1 MVISA
6 HKGWTNDGQPLIG
19 MGCMRLSTDP
29 GRDDERGVAV
39 LHAALDAG
47 INFLDTSDAYCL
59 DETETGHNERLIA
72 QAIASWPGDRS
83 RIIVATKGGLTRPQ
97 GNWIPD
103 GRSKHLIE
111 ACEASLRA
119 LNVARI
125 DLYQLHAPD
134 PRTPLATTMRA
145 LDALNRDGRIDRIG
159 LCNVTVGQIEEARGI
174 TEIAAVQV
182 EMSVWEDG
190 SILSGV
196 AGYCVKHG
204 LLLVAHRPL
213 GGHKKRRRALT
224 DQVLADVATR
234 HDASPPEIALA
245 WLRDLS
251 PQILPVPGPTHVETA
266 RSAARGQGILL
277 TDADRDQLDERFPSG
292 RTLRLNGRR
301 VHRAPVRTDG
311 EIVLVMGIPGAGK
324 STYARTLVAD
334 GYHRLNRDEAG
345 GSLAGLLPVLERSI
359 ASGVSRLVVD
369 NTYVSRKARA
379 TVIRAAHARGL
390 PVRCVW
396 LSTGVEDAQV
406 NAVQRMLSRYGR
418 LLPPDEMR
426 TVTKRDVS
434 AFGPGV
440 QFRYQRDL
448 EPPHEDEGFARIDVV
463 SFNRVRDA
471 AYSNKGI
478 IVWCDGVLMRSRSG
492 RRTPLTVDDIE
503 VVEDRAAQLRR
514 FQGDGWKLL
523 GMSWQPEIAAK
534 TITPEQADAVFAGL
548 RKLTGLAIEVEY
560 CPHGAGPL
568 ACWCRKPLPGIGV
581 VFIERHRLD
590 ASACIY
596 IGNGVQDPVFARR
609 LGFQYHDAATF
620 L

>member
-1 MVISA
+1 
-6 HKGWTNDGQPLIG
+6 

-29 GRDDERGVAV
+29 DRDDARAVAV
-39 LHAALDAG
+39 VHAALDAG
-47 INFLDTSDAYCL
+47 INFLDTSDAYCR
-59 DETETGHNERLIA
+59 DDTETGHNERLIA

-83 RIIVATKGGLTRPQ
+83 RIIVATKGGLTRPH

-103 GRSKHLIE
+103 GRAKYLIE

-119 LNVARI
+119 LNVPSI

-134 PRTPLATTMRA
+134 PRIPFATTIRA
-145 LDALNRDGRIDRIG
+145 LDALKRDGRIGRIG
-159 LCNVTVGQIEEARGI
+159 LCNVNVGQIEEARRI

-182 EMSVWEDG
+182 EMSVWDDG

-196 AGYCVKHG
+196 ADYCVKHK

-213 GGHKKRRRALT
+213 GGHKKRRRTLA
-224 DQVLADVATR
+224 DPVLADVAAR
-234 HDASPPEIALA
+234 HDGSPAEIALA

-251 PQILPVPGPTHVETA
+251 PQILPIPGPTHVETA

-292 RTLRLNGRR
+292 RTLRVGGRR
-301 VHRAPVRTDG
+301 SRAPLRADG
-311 EIVLVMGIPGAGK
+311 EVVLVMGLPGAGK

-334 GYHRLNRDEAG
+334 GYQRLNRDDAG
-345 GSLAGLLPVLERSI
+345 GSLAGLLPVLDRSI

-379 TVIRAAHARGL
+379 SVIQAAHARGL

-396 LSTGVEDAQV
+396 LSTSIEDAQV

-418 LLPPDEMR
+418 LLTPEEMR

-434 AFGPGV
+434 AFGPAV

-448 EPPHEDEGFARIDVV
+448 EPPHHEEGFARIDVV
-463 SFNRVRDA
+463 SFNRVRDP
-471 AYSNKGI
+471 AYSNRAI
-478 IVWCDGVLMRSRSG
+478 IVWCDGVLMRSRFG
-492 RRTPLTVDDIE
+492 RRAPLAEDDIE
-503 VVEDRAAQLRR
+503 VVEDRAEQLRR
-514 FQGDGWKLL
+514 FQSDGWKLL
-523 GMSWQPEIAAK
+523 GMSWQPEIADQ
-534 TITPEQADAVFAGL
+534 TITPQQADAVFARMRG
-548 RKLTGLAIEVEY
+548 LTGLAIEVEY
-560 CPHGAGPL
+560 CPHGAGPV
-568 ACWCRKPLPGIGV
+568 ACWCRKPLPGLGV
-581 VFIERHRLD
+581 VFIERHKLD
-590 ASACIY
+590 APVCIY
-596 IGNGVQDPVFARR
+596 IGSGVQDPGFSRR